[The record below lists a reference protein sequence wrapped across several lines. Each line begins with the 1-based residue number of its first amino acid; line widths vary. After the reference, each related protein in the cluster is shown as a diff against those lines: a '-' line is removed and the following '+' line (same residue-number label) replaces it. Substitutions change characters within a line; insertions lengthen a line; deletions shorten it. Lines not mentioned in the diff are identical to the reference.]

1 VTLTPTADAE
11 SELTAF
17 DGEGCAA
24 AAPCS
29 VVMDRDRT
37 VTVNFARTYLLTLER
52 RGNGF
57 GVVTTDNGL
66 TCGTTCS
73 GRVRVGSVIE
83 VKGEPAVGA
92 SHVWTAGCTGAATCT
107 LTIDRDTTVV
117 AEFTVNRPQLAVGSG
132 HSCLLRES
140 GALRCWGQ
148 STAGQL
154 GYGDRD
160 AIGDDETPASKG
172 DVPLGVDVVQVAA
185 GGIHT
190 CVLDSNGAVRCWG
203 ENAFGQLGQGHR
215 GTVGDRPGS
224 LPSSAPNVS
233 LGGQALEIVLGGWH
247 TCARLDT
254 GAVRCWG
261 RNDSGQLGYGH
272 TMPVA
277 DGTNGLVSPAVA
289 GDVPLGGRAIAL
301 GAGASHTCAVLES
314 HEVYCWGDNST
325 GQLGYPLAVNVG
337 DGNATAPTPQSAGP
351 IGLEEED
358 FVAVVGG
365 FGHTCVRT
373 AQGSVRCWGDARLG
387 QLGNGSDQQIGG
399 ASGRPI
405 AEASVVQLGGMNA
418 AEISSFIDHTCARS
432 PLGRVRCWGVGE
444 FGQLGYDATTNV
456 GDGTGDDPDEDVVLG
471 ANYFVD
477 QVAAGA
483 RHSCALMRVGASLAN
498 PAVACWGWGQNGN
511 LGYGNM
517 ENVGDGVGPSP
528 GAEVPVF

>member
-1 VTLTPTADAE
+1 
-11 SELTAF
+11 
-17 DGEGCAA
+17 
-24 AAPCS
+24 
-29 VVMDRDRT
+29 MDRDRT

-301 GAGASHTCAVLES
+301 GAGAAHTCAVLES